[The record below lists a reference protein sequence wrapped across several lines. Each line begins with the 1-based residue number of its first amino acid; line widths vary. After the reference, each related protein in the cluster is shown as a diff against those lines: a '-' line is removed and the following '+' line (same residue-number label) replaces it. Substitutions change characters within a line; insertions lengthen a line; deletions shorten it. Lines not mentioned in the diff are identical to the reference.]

1 MNQQMQDHKL
11 EIRHLGEEDGGDF
24 LASFPELPGCMG
36 DGETPEAAIQDA
48 RDAFEAWVEARL
60 ALGLP
65 IPKPGVQVSG
75 KLLARL
81 PKS

>member
-1 MNQQMQDHKL
+1 MGKMLDYAIVVEPL
-11 EIRHLGEEDGGDF
+11 SAEDGGGW
-24 LASFPELPGCMG
+24 LASVPALPGCMG